1 MAKEITIDFEKFVH
15 IFNTEGK
22 EASEEFLATTYGAK
36 YPNTIRLLKQST
48 NYRYNRGIK
57 KYELRHD
64 EGSDFISME
73 QLCEQNNAKAT
84 KVVASIPEKVY
95 YSNPMDSLTIDLLQ
109 DRLLELTKFIKISV
123 SSKTIN
129 IDINQLRDSGYDIQL
144 ID

>member
-1 MAKEITIDFEKFVH
+1 MSKETNVDFEKFVH

-22 EASEEFLATTYGAK
+22 EASEEFLSTTYGAK
-36 YPNTIRLLKQST
+36 YPNTIRLLKQYT

-57 KYELRHD
+57 KYELRSD
-64 EGSDFISME
+64 ESSDFISMD
-73 QLCEQNNAKAT
+73 QLCEPSNIEAT

-95 YSNPMDSLTIDLLQ
+95 YSNPMDLLTIDLLQ
-109 DRLLELTKFIKISV
+109 DRLLELTKFIKISI

-129 IDINQLRDSGYDIQL
+129 IDVNQLRDSGYDIQI